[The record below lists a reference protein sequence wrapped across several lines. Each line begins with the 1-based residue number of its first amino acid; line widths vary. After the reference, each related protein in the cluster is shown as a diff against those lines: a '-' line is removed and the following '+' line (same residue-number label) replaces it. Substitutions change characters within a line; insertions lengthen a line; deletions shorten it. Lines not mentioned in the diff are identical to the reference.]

1 MYKYI
6 IHTLQFEKYGRVLY
20 NLDALNYHEDKLTI
34 KALTA
39 NCNNSEL
46 STTIPHIDDS
56 SE

>member
-46 STTIPHIDDS
+46 STTIPYFDDS
-56 SE
+56 NE